1 MDLEE
6 KKDDSK
12 TGSVNSDVHLRASP
26 PKVLINQN
34 RKKIVFQDRKPYD
47 QTIELTD
54 FKTNLKDRV
63 KSELANSDQV
73 QSISMIEADLDG

>member
-34 RKKIVFQDRKPYD
+34 RKKIVFQDRKSCD

-54 FKTNLKDRV
+54 FKTKLNDRG
-63 KSELANSDQV
+63 KSELADSDKV
-73 QSISMIEADLDG
+73 QSISMIEADLDE